1 MDLLLVNG
9 HRQVP
14 GYLPGSNLGM
24 NILLQL
30 ARKKGY
36 EADMLQDYVGRI
48 VRKLDLMAETD
59 SFPKVMGFYTDFN
72 NITWTKKLIAP
83 GWVGISCFRPGRTY
97 YVREKGKSP

>member
-72 NITWTKKLIAP
+72 NITWTKKLILSE
-83 GWVGISCFRPGRTY
+83 GHGVLYGF
-97 YVREKGKSP
+97 